1 MRLRYYVITVAALA
15 TAVVAGL
22 AIGSAALRGPVA
34 APVQAR
40 SDEADERNRELTEEL
55 NRLDGKLAE
64 SERLAEQLAPGLI
77 GGRMAGRSVV
87 VVATASAAGDV
98 AGVEA
103 MLGAGGATVAG
114 RLELTDRFV
123 DPKRRDD
130 LLDLAVAALPPAVS
144 GGLPATTDGVVAT
157 GALFGA
163 VLGRDSAGVTEN
175 DRRGVLGAY
184 VSQGFLTGL
193 SGVSDGAD
201 AFVVLAGTV
210 TGTDAGTVT
219 GTDAALVTLATTLG
233 ATGTVVLAGSGAQPD
248 SAVAQLRADTAN
260 AAKVST
266 VDNLSTPQGKLAT
279 AWALADQLAGKVGH
293 YGTGPGA
300 AATLPPTMPA
310 APPSPSGAPAEPPPP
325 APIG

>member
-1 MRLRYYVITVAALA
+1 VKLRYYLITVAALA

-22 AIGSAALRGPVA
+22 AIGAAALRGPVA

-55 NRLDGKLAE
+55 ARLDGKLAE

-87 VVATASAAGDV
+87 VVATAAASGDV

-103 MLGAGGATVAG
+103 MLAAGGATVAG
-114 RLELTDRFV
+114 RLELTDEFV
-123 DPKRRDD
+123 DPQRRDD
-130 LLDLAVAALPPAVS
+130 LLDLAVAALPPAVT

-157 GALFGA
+157 GALLAA
-163 VLGRDSAGVTEN
+163 VLGRGTTGIPDD
-175 DRRGVLGAY
+175 DRRSVLSAY
-184 VSQGFLTGL
+184 VSRGFLTGL
-193 SGVSDGAD
+193 SGVSAAAD
-201 AFVVLAGTV
+201 AFVVLAGTR
-210 TGTDAGTVT
+210 
-219 GTDAALVTLATTLG
+219 TDAALVTLATTLG
-233 ATGTVVLAGSGAQPD
+233 ASGTAVLAGSGADPA
-248 SAVAQLRADTAN
+248 SAVGQLRADTAN

-300 AATLPPTMPA
+300 AAALPPTLPMPAPSPSA
-310 APPSPSGAPAEPPPP
+310 APPPEPSP
-325 APIG
+325 APVG